1 MTLFI
6 ENRNQSRTQCL
17 APLGLACV
25 ACRTGEAFLATVHN
39 ISEEGLYLETYFGL
53 DIDDNILIHPRN
65 HLPKRITNRLLN
77 ENVGIVRW
85 SKPVLRNGH
94 YFRGAGVKFLV
105 N

>member
-6 ENRNQSRTQCL
+6 ENRIQMRTQCQ

-53 DIDDNILIHPRN
+53 DIDDNILIHPRI
-65 HLPKRITNRLLN
+65 HLPKGITRRLLD

-85 SKPVLRNGH
+85 AKPVMRGEH
-94 YFRGAGVKFLV
+94 YFRGAGVKLLI